1 MKKNAVITF
10 LLLAFL
16 TIETAYADNITFSS
30 GNTSMQMKGDNR
42 IVRLSEGANIN
53 TGDVE
58 IKAQTVTITGKDYS
72 NLECDGNVSINDFK
86 HRITIYSTSLIYN
99 RITQSIVVDGWIE
112 LQDLNNEVAASAAWL
127 DFNMDEGILKM
138 QIRAKIIKKTE
149 KGPMICRAD
158 NIIFNRDNNTLLLS
172 GNSSVNWD
180 GNSYNA
186 NNIQVDLKTEE
197 IKMVGEIKGNIKG

>member
-1 MKKNAVITF
+1 MKRKRIA
-10 LLLAFL
+10 LLALL
-16 TIETAYADNITFSS
+16 TCIYAGSALADNITFSS
-30 GNTSMQMKGDNR
+30 GSTSMQMKGDSRVVHLTN
-42 IVRLSEGANIN
+42 GASIN

-58 IKAQTVTITGKDYS
+58 IKAQTVTITGKNYS
-72 NLECDGNVSINDFK
+72 NLECDGKVLINDFK
-86 HRITIYSTSLIYN
+86 HRITIHSTSLIYN
-99 RITQSIVVDGWIE
+99 RETQNIIVDGWIE

-127 DFNMDEGILKM
+127 DFNMDGGILKM

-158 NIIFNRDNNTLLLS
+158 NIIFNRDNSTLLLN

-186 NNIQVDLKTEE
+186 NNIQVDLKSEE
-197 IKMVGEIKGNIKG
+197 IKMVGEIKGNIKN